1 MGRRRF
7 SVLRR
12 LFYQLR
18 SQSSQLPPSFRF
30 PPLREGNRVG
40 RMGSPASRGEPRGAH
55 GFPRFARGTAWGAW
69 VPPLREGNAQG
80 FGSPCSQGEP

>member
-18 SQSSQLPPSFRF
+18 SQSSQLPPLLQV
-30 PPLREGNRVG
+30 PL
-40 RMGSPASRGEPRGAH
+40 AKRGEPRGAH

-80 FGSPCSQGEP
+80 FSSPCEQGEP

>member
-30 PPLREGNRVG
+30 
-40 RMGSPASRGEPRGAH
+40 ASRGEPRGAH

-80 FGSPCSQGEP
+80 FGSPCEQGEP

>member
-40 RMGSPASRGEPRGAH
+40 RMGSPAARGEPRGAH
-55 GFPRFARGTAWGAW
+55 GFPRCARGTRRGS
-69 VPPLREGNAQG
+69 VPPARRGSLKEGVVN
-80 FGSPCSQGEP
+80 CRVL